1 MSTPSTIPSGPFA
14 VGDDRTRHPARRH
27 RSTGV
32 PSSPLHGH
40 GGAGA
45 ADLDRPTVTRLA
57 EAAALTPSGDP
68 LLDDA
73 VIIVAEGLDGLDGP
87 ARLHRARNIVQGLML
102 VFTALEQRGAGGKL
116 ARDASAT
123 TTVMRAFREEGVE
136 ATTAA
141 HFATLAV
148 GALAVGGHLR

>member
-1 MSTPSTIPSGPFA
+1 MTTMSTPNHSGDFA
-14 VGDDRTRHPARRH
+14 IGDDLTRAPARRH

-32 PSSPLHGH
+32 PPSPLHVP
-40 GGAGA
+40 GGAS
-45 ADLDRPTVTRLA
+45 DLDRPTVTRLA

-68 LLDDA
+68 LLDEA
-73 VIIVAEGLDGLDGP
+73 VIVVADGLDGLDGP

-102 VFTALEQRGAGGKL
+102 VLHAFEQRGAGGRL

-123 TTVMRAFREEGVE
+123 TTVMRAFREQGVE
-136 ATTAA
+136 DTTAA
-141 HFATLAV
+141 HFAAVAV